1 MSNRDDLLSDHRY
14 INVGDNWWSE
24 CVIDDFVAVAEK
36 LGIDVEPSRRLDNGV
51 FWESHPW
58 QAAFQGRWRWDDLC
72 WLHIREM
79 YPTDEALHRIAD
91 ALWAA
96 GKEVKPFYY
105 DGADPVVKITV
116 NHRGPGVGWMS
127 FEVYDYPVVRDD
139 ADDDFYD
146 RTIKAIKAINAL
158 ESAVED
164 ACKDLCRWLARQL
177 EAEYDYRTSDEAVW
191 EAIQSAGLDQEED
204 EDEDEDEMAEAA

>member
-14 INVGDNWWSE
+14 INVDDNWWSAHI
-24 CVIDDFVAVAEK
+24 IDDFVEVAEK
-36 LGIDVEPSRRLDNGV
+36 MGIDMAPSRRLDNGV

-58 QAAFQGRWRWDDLC
+58 HAAFQGRWRWDDLC

-79 YPTDEALHRIAD
+79 YPTDEVLHRIAD

-96 GKEVKPFYY
+96 GKAAKPFYD
-105 DGADPVVKITV
+105 DGEDPELEITI
-116 NHRGPGVGWMS
+116 NHRGPGGGGMS
-127 FEVYDYPVVRDD
+127 FAVYDHAVVWDDD
-139 ADDDFYD
+139 ADADGIH
-146 RTIKAIKAINAL
+146 TTKALNAL

-164 ACKDLCRWLARQL
+164 ACKDLCRWLARSL
-177 EAEYDYRTSDEAVW
+177 EAEYDYQTSDEAVW
-191 EAIQSAGLDQEED
+191 EAIERAGLDQEED